1 MWRALLGLYLGLAG
15 TSMLLA
21 VPVHAEGNRVVGRG
35 GEISE
40 GGPIHRDERIRTNAS
55 GVGSFLFDDG
65 TKLAVGPNSSIVID
79 EYIYGGGNSASALT
93 IIAARGT
100 FRWISGKSSSS
111 AYRIG
116 TPSGTIGVRGTA
128 FDVFVGANGLTAVVL
143 LSGKA
148 EFCNS
153 KGCQRLQRRCDF
165 LIAKPNGEI
174 SKPRGVVRQL
184 GEGRKGEQTF
194 PFLAGLTGL
203 SGILCAGPVD
213 IYWPTKRSPK
223 MTANWTRASFH
234 SRGARFQSAAA

>member
-1 MWRALLGLYLGLAG
+1 
-15 TSMLLA
+15 MLLA
-21 VPVHAEGNRVVGRG
+21 VPVHAEGNQVGEAVRIDTRVVGRG